1 MPKSKKQKKKNAVN
15 FFRLIYINI
24 LINTGDYEYRNKPLS
39 LRTIFILL
47 FEIKRY
53 FKIYLLIYFK
63 LTFIYFNLLNFY

>member
-39 LRTIFILL
+39 LRIIFILL